1 MWLCLLEH
9 PAQPDIATASANG
22 MGLGAGLSVCLT
34 NGESGNLAYY
44 YRIIQTHNPILS
56 VYRVFAVYMKVKLKL
71 FSNFFGLATDYTA
84 KSIKKNCLTQYKCLK
99 NLAAF

>member
-22 MGLGAGLSVCLT
+22 INLGAGLSVCLT

-44 YRIIQTHNPILS
+44 YRIFQTHNPILCLEGFCS
-56 VYRVFAVYMKVKLKL
+56 VYEGK
-71 FSNFFGLATDYTA
+71 
-84 KSIKKNCLTQYKCLK
+84 IK
-99 NLAAF
+99 AF